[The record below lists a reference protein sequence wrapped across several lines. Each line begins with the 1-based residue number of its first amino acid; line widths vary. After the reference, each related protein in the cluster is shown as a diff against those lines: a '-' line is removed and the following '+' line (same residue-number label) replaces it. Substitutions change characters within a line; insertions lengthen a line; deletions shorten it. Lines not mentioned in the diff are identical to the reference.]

1 MSEQE
6 VTEEIKGEHVREP
19 EEIEIKDSGD
29 EFEKEKIMTDEIR
42 VNDNVEKLNHIDEC
56 IPVQDEKQKLHYNID
71 NLNDLLIT
79 KDEQIVKLHL
89 EIKEYQN
96 TIILNEEQIK
106 KDRETIDNLQKSL
119 NLDENRQNFNPNSK
133 YLVVLF

>member
-19 EEIEIKDSGD
+19 EEIKIMDTGD
-29 EFEKEKIMTDEIR
+29 EFDKEKITTDEIG
-42 VNDNVEKLNHIDEC
+42 VNDNVEKLNHINEN
-56 IPVQDEKQKLHYNID
+56 IPVHDEKQKINYNIE

-79 KDEQIVKLHL
+79 KDELIAKLHL

-106 KDRETIDNLQKSL
+106 KDRETIDNHQKSC
-119 NLDENRQNFNPNSK
+119 NLDQNRQNFNPNSK
-133 YLVVLF
+133 